1 MRALRTLFVAVVFLA
16 LAGSASAQDKSA
28 AGQKVF
34 ADSKC
39 AMCHSVA
46 GVGNKKF
53 PLDGVG
59 KKGADH
65 IKAWLIDAKAAAA
78 KDGKKLAMPMKSFK
92 TLPPAD
98 FEALTAYLLTLK
110 SPAGP
115 TR

>member
-1 MRALRTLFVAVVFLA
+1 MRALSSVFIAAVLLA
-16 LAGSASAQDKSA
+16 MTSPLAAQDKAA

-53 PLDGVG
+53 PLDGVA

-65 IKAWLIDAKAAAA
+65 IKLWLTDSKAAAEKA
-78 KDGKKLAMPMKSFK
+78 GKKMAMPMKSFK
-92 TLPPAD
+92 SLPPAD
-98 FEALTAYLLTLK
+98 FEALTGYLLTLK
-110 SPAGP
+110 
-115 TR
+115 

>member
-1 MRALRTLFVAVVFLA
+1 MRALISLFAAAVLLTIA
-16 LAGSASAQDKSA
+16 APAAAQDKAA

-59 KKGADH
+59 KKGEAH
-65 IKAWLIDAKAAAA
+65 IKLWLTDSKAAAE
-78 KDGKKLAMPMKSFK
+78 KEGKKLAMPMKSFK

-98 FEALTAYLLTLK
+98 FDALTAYLLTLK
-110 SPAGP
+110 
-115 TR
+115 

>member
-1 MRALRTLFVAVVFLA
+1 MRVLTSVFVAAALLA
-16 LAGSASAQDKSA
+16 MAAPAAAQGTAA

-59 KKGADH
+59 KKGAEH
-65 IKAWLIDAKAAAA
+65 IKLWLTDSKAAAQ
-78 KDGKKLAMPMKSFK
+78 KEGKKLAMPMKSFK

-110 SPAGP
+110 
-115 TR
+115 